1 MSMGEQRGKIQI
13 LVSTYN
19 GEKYLAEQLDSLL
32 KQTHSHFFITIRDD
46 GSSDRT
52 TAIIREYVSHY
63 PHKIEAFYEK
73 NVGVI
78 ASFFELLTN
87 HVHKDTDYVCFCDQD
102 DVWMPDKLER
112 GIHSLSI
119 HPGGI
124 PMMYLTP
131 TLMVDHTLEP
141 LNCWPPVPKK
151 GPSFFNALVEN
162 IAVGATIMINRPA
175 IDLMQRKMPSPQNIV
190 MHDWWAY
197 LVVSAFGKV
206 IYDEKPSIY
215 YRQHQ
220 HNVVGGQQ
228 GFVDKWTKKWN
239 SYKKYRAQK
248 ILWTQAKEFER
259 CWGDLLPG
267 ELREGLQHFLLS
279 GRSLARRTR
288 YALTTP
294 LYRQSKVDNLVFR
307 LMMIRGDIL
316 K

>member
-1 MSMGEQRGKIQI
+1 MGEQRGKVQI

-52 TAIIREYVSHY
+52 TEIIREYVFLY

-78 ASFFELLTN
+78 SSFFDLLIN
-87 HVHKDTDYVCFCDQD
+87 HVHKDTDYICFCDQD
-102 DVWMPDKLER
+102 DVWMPEKLER
-112 GIHSLSI
+112 GIHALGRYTGDTSI
-119 HPGGI
+119 
-124 PMMYLTP
+124 MYITS
-131 TLMVDHTLEP
+131 TQMVNDMLQP

-162 IAVGATIMINRPA
+162 IAVGATIMLNRPA
-175 IDLMQRKMPSPQNIV
+175 IDLMQHNMPSPKNIV

-197 LVVSAFGKV
+197 LVISAFGKV

-228 GFVDKWTKKWN
+228 GFVDKWTKKRN
-239 SYKKYRAQK
+239 SYKKHRAQK
-248 ILWTQAKEFER
+248 ILWNQAKEFER
-259 CWGDLLPG
+259 CWGGQLSLEIRL
-267 ELREGLQHFLLS
+267 ELNRFLIPNR
-279 GRSLARRTR
+279 GVFRRIN
-288 YALTTP
+288 YAMTSH
-294 LYRQSKVDNLVFR
+294 LYRQTILDNIVFR
-307 LMMIRGDIL
+307 LMIIKGDIL
-316 K
+316 R